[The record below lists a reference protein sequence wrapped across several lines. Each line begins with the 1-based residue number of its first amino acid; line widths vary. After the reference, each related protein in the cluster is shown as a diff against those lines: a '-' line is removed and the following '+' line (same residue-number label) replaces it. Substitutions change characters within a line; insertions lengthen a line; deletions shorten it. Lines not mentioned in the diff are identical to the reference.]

1 MINAFLKLIRLKN
14 LLIIALTQIVIKY
27 FLIEVYIADPSLT
40 HFSFSFYLTSLILIV
55 ASGYII
61 NDIYDVETDKINKST
76 TIIIDKKIKKSIAL
90 KAYYFLNLLG
100 LFCGFYAA
108 FTANK
113 LLLGFVFLFIIFSL
127 WKYSQK
133 HKTSFVI
140 GNIQVAFLTALSI
153 INLGLFELL
162 STELNIK
169 KESEMICLI
178 ILFYAGFSFI
188 TTLIREIAKDL
199 EDIEGDKKIS
209 ADTLAIKYGIK
220 KTNYILLIL
229 NSITILAI
237 IYFQYY
243 QYSVLNSTFS
253 VELSYWGANKTAVI
267 YTLILE
273 LLIFFQAY
281 RIYQSKTK
289 KDFHI
294 ISTLSKIIMLIG
306 ILSIPLFT
314 LLHQQ

>member
-1 MINAFLKLIRLKN
+1 MISAFLKLIRLKN

-27 FLIEVYIADPSLT
+27 FLIEAYIAEPSLT
-40 HFSFSFYLTSLILIV
+40 YFSFSFYLIALILIV

-61 NDIYDVETDKINKST
+61 NDIYDVETDKINKSET
-76 TIIIDKKIKKSIAL
+76 RIIDKTIKKSAAF
-90 KAYYFLNLLG
+90 KAYYFLNFLG
-100 LFCGFYAA
+100 LVCGFYAA
-108 FTANK
+108 FTVNK
-113 LLLGFVFLFIIFSL
+113 LLLGFVFLFFIFSL
-127 WKYSQK
+127 WRYSQK

-162 STELNIK
+162 STGLNIK
-169 KESEMICLI
+169 EESHMIFLI

-188 TTLIREIAKDL
+188 TTLIREIIKDL

-209 ADTLAIKYGIK
+209 ADTLAIKFGIK
-220 KTNYILLIL
+220 KTNDILLIL
-229 NSITILAI
+229 NSIPLLAI
-237 IYFQYY
+237 TYFQYY

-267 YTLILE
+267 YTLILQ
-273 LLIFFQAY
+273 LLIVFQGY
-281 RIYQSKTK
+281 RINQSKTK
-289 KDFHI
+289 KDFHFL
-294 ISTLSKIIMLIG
+294 STLSKIIMLIG